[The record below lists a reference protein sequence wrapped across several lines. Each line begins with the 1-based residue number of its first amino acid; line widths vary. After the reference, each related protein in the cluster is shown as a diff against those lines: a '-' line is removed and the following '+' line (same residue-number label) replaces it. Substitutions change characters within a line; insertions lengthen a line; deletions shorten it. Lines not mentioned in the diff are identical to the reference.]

1 MNIEKVVEAS
11 NGNLYEIYLKEEE
24 GERMLNI
31 AIGEQEAKRILVL
44 MDGVQ
49 MPRPLTHDL
58 FFNVL
63 NGYNIAIEEVVITS
77 FYEGAY
83 VANIVCVCDGEKKIF
98 DARSSDAIN
107 MALKFKSP
115 IFASEE
121 ILRVVGFPSSE
132 MEEEEMPY
140 NDIKIIIE
148 TSDDLRVEGL
158 EKLLAI
164 AVEQEDYDAAAELRD
179 EIERLKKTKDKE

>member
-121 ILRVVGFPSSE
+121 ILRVVGFHSSE
-132 MEEEEMPY
+132 MEVELMPY

-148 TSDDLRVEGL
+148 TSDDLRIEGL

-164 AVEQEDYDAAAELRD
+164 AVVQEDYDAAAELRD

>member
-1 MNIEKVVEAS
+1 MKIESVKESS
-11 NGNLYEIYLKEEE
+11 NAKMYEMYLQEQE

-31 AIGEQEAKRILVL
+31 SIGEQEAKRIIVL
-44 MDGVQ
+44 LDEIET
-49 MPRPLTHDL
+49 PRPLTHDL

-63 NGYNIAIEEVVITS
+63 SEYGINIEEIIITS
-77 FYEGAY
+77 FYEGVYA
-83 VANIVCVCDGEKKIF
+83 ASLICVCNGEKKIF

-121 ILRVVGFPSSE
+121 ILDKVGFPSSE
-132 MEEEEMPY
+132 ILEEKMPY

-148 TSDDLRVEGL
+148 TTDDIKIDGL
-158 EKLLAI
+158 EKLLDI
-164 AVEQEDYDAAAELRD
+164 AVEQEDYDSAAELRD
-179 EIERLKKTKDKE
+179 EIDKLKKIKNKE